1 MTKRIVIHA
10 GFFKTGTT
18 ALQSSLAANRE
29 KLLQNGVLYPALTS
43 GDASRSTGQH
53 RAAWALKGR
62 HWGWEG
68 EGGKKTPISVWKNLA
83 KQMNAFDGTSLF
95 SSEFLAELLVEDVE
109 RMKKRIKSDKVEVVF
124 TLRPLVK
131 MLPSQYQQSVKYGM
145 RLDYEA
151 WLKRVLNGDDSM
163 VQHKTFWERH
173 DHPGVIQRWVDVFGA
188 ENVTLVVVDETQP
201 NLIYETFN
209 SILQLPVG
217 LLGPV
222 EEKGLNRSLTWEEIC
237 LLLELNKKFDRKLG
251 WGEYASMIRNGIFR
265 SLTDVPARDGQQ
277 KLLTPEWA
285 VTQAKQITTDNIA
298 KLKNMGIKIIGDLD
312 STANADVPTG
322 INEPLTS
329 ISLDYAADLLLL
341 HKQAALLRDVP
352 GKNIRS
358 EFFRRLNNKNAS
370 GLKKMATLVL
380 QKLAK

>member
-83 KQMNAFDGTSLF
+83 KQMNAFDGTALF

-109 RMKKRIKSDKVEVVF
+109 RMKKRIKSEKVEIVF

-285 VTQAKQITTDNIA
+285 VTQAKQITEGNIA

-312 STANADVPTG
+312 STAKADVPTG
-322 INEPLTS
+322 VNEPLTA

-341 HKQAALLRDVP
+341 HKQEALLKDVP

-358 EFFRRLNNKNAS
+358 EFFRRLNNKNS
-370 GLKKMATLVL
+370 SVFKSIATKLL
-380 QKLAK
+380 ERLAK

>member
-43 GDASRSTGQH
+43 GNSARSTGQH

-68 EGGKKTPISVWKNLA
+68 EGGKKTPIKVWKKLSRE
-83 KQMNAFDGTSLF
+83 MNSHSGTSLF
-95 SSEFLAELLVEDVE
+95 SSEFLAELLLEDVK
-109 RMKKRIKSDKVEVVF
+109 RMKKRVKADKVQIVF

-151 WLKRVLNGDDSM
+151 WLQRVLNGDDTM
-163 VQHKTFWERH
+163 VQNKTFWERH
-173 DHPGVIQRWVDVFGA
+173 DHPGVIQRWVDVYGA
-188 ENVTLVVVDETQP
+188 ENVTLVVVDESQP

-209 SILQLPVG
+209 DILQLPNN

-237 LLLELNKKFDRKLG
+237 ILLELNKKFDRKLG
-251 WGEYASMIRNGIFR
+251 WGEYAAMIRNGIFR
-265 SLTDVPARDGQQ
+265 SLTDVPAREGQQ

-285 VTQAKQITTDNIA
+285 VNQAKEITRDNIA
-298 KLKNMGIKIIGDLD
+298 RLRAMGIKIIGDLD
-312 STANADVPTG
+312 GTANADVPVG
-322 INEPLTS
+322 VNEPLNS
-329 ISLDYAADLLLL
+329 ISVDYAADLLLL
-341 HKQAALLRDVP
+341 HKQQAILRDVP
-352 GKNIRS
+352 GKAIRT
-358 EFFRRLNNKNAS
+358 EFFRRGETRNGSRAQKLVIS
-370 GLKKMATLVL
+370 VLKKLVG
-380 QKLAK
+380 